1 VPKPA
6 LRPFLRLFLLL
17 AALMP
22 VAHAAPGE
30 LVMLA
35 PLDQTMP
42 IVRFQNGV
50 LSGGILKDL
59 GDALAQRLGR
69 RAVYISVDVPSVTP
83 ALAGGR
89 ADAMCY
95 VLPFW
100 IDGDYDWST
109 PLLPDNE
116 MVVGLV
122 DAPQLRSLKDLKDKP
137 IGTVAGYR
145 YPRVERVLGKRFAR
159 TDSASMEL
167 NVQRMVEGKA
177 QYTMVGEATLLYQQ
191 RIHPELKVRPELV
204 FSSFKAQCAFSRKSQ
219 VPFAEAN
226 RVIDAMLKDGSIDQ
240 ILARYR

>member
-6 LRPFLRLFLLL
+6 LRPFLRLFLLF
-17 AALMP
+17 AALTP

-42 IVRFQNGV
+42 IVRYQNGA
-50 LSGGILKDL
+50 LAGGILKDL

-69 RAVYISVDVPSVTP
+69 RAVYLSVDVPGVAP
-83 ALAGGR
+83 ALTSGR

-116 MVVGLV
+116 MVVGLA
-122 DAPQLRSLKDLKDKP
+122 DAPPLRSLKDLKDKP